1 MLATLLVAESLLIHV
16 YIHSSV
22 FSCWNK
28 QELQTS
34 RSEGNALMAQSR
46 VEAVVKACSWE
57 WEGNLHVRCR
67 PNEPHIT
74 QKAQLW
80 LLMSH

>member
-1 MLATLLVAESLLIHV
+1 MLDVNTSGCRISFDPHLHSQLCVLLLAE
-16 YIHSSV
+16 
-22 FSCWNK
+22 K
-28 QELQTS
+28 TS

-57 WEGNLHVRCR
+57 WEGNLHVQCR